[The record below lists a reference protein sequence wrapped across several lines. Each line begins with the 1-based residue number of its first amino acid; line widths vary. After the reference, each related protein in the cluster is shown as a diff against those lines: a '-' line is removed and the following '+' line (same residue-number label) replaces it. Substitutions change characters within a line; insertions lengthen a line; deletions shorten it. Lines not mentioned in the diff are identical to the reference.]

1 MHISIIGGARS
12 GKSTLFQALR
22 AQGQPSQGRTD
33 TASAAIDVPDE
44 RLDSLAALYK
54 PRKTTYARITIN
66 DTTADSTRTFTDLR
80 LSDAFLLVL
89 RDFENGKPADPVGE
103 YLTVM
108 NEFILSDLGQVETR
122 LERIRKQGTRG
133 NTLLAQEETALAECL
148 AHLGEGQPLSTL
160 DLFQRDGKSLRG
172 FQFLSLTPVMVLLNR
187 TEATLHET
195 GHALAE
201 ITKRL
206 PPGVPALAACAAL
219 EAELALM
226 PEAEQEAFMA
236 EYGVTEPLR
245 GRIIRL
251 AMDTLGLISF
261 FTVGEDECRAWPI
274 RRGATAQ
281 EGAGVI
287 HSDLAARF
295 IRSETVSYRDFMAH
309 GGIAGCKKTGLWRL
323 EGKTYILQDGDI
335 LTIRAGN

>member
-1 MHISIIGGARS
+1 MHISIIGAARS

-22 AQGQPSQGRTD
+22 GQGQPSQGRAD
-33 TASAAIDVPDE
+33 MASAVIDVPDE
-44 RLDSLAALYK
+44 RLDTLAAIYK

-66 DTTADSTRTFTDLR
+66 DTATDSRVLTELR

-89 RDFENGKPADPVGE
+89 RDFDNGEPADPVTD
-103 YLTVM
+103 YLAVI

-122 LERIRKQGTRG
+122 LERIKKQGVKG
-133 NTLLAQEETALAECL
+133 NAQLAQEASALEECL
-148 AHLGEGQPLSTL
+148 SHLGDGRPLSTL

-172 FQFLSLTPVMVLLNR
+172 FQFLSLTPVMVLLNLS
-187 TEATLHET
+187 EAALT
-195 GHALAE
+195 GSSSALQE
-201 ITKRL
+201 IAGRL
-206 PPGVPALAACAAL
+206 PSGVPLVAACASL

-226 PEAEQEAFMA
+226 PATEQGGYME
-236 EYGVTEPLR
+236 EYGITESLR

-274 RRGATAQ
+274 RRGSTAQ
-281 EGAGVI
+281 EGAGAI

-295 IRSETVSYRDFMAH
+295 IRAETVSYQDFMAH
-309 GGIAGCKKTGLWRL
+309 GGIGGCKKTGLWRL
-323 EGKTYILQDGDI
+323 EGKTYVLQDGDI